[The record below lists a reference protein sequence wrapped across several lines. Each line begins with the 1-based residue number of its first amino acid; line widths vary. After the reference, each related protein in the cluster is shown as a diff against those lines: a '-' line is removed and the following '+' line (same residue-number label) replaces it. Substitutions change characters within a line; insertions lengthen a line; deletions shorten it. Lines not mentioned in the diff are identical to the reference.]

1 MEHTVTSEDDMAE
14 KSETSLSWFN
24 QGMHLLIPFLLVAVG
39 GLVTWMQKIDDRMY
53 SMKDEYISKNDFQAA
68 VTRLETT
75 MDARIAVMEKN
86 LQARQAESS
95 AQMERLIEKVGK
107 VDDKLNNLAV
117 DVEKKTKK

>member
-1 MEHTVTSEDDMAE
+1 MDTITETEMAE
-14 KSETSLSWFN
+14 KHESSMTWIS
-24 QGMHLLIPFLLVAVG
+24 QHLLMPILFVAVG
-39 GLVTWMQKIDDRMY
+39 GLVAWIQKIDDRQY
-53 SMKDEYISKNDFQAA
+53 SMKDEYISKNDFNTA

-75 MDARIAVMEKN
+75 VDARIAAMEKT

-95 AQMERLIEKVGK
+95 AQMERLIQQVGK

>member
-1 MEHTVTSEDDMAE
+1 MERTTDFEDGMAE
-14 KSETSLSWFN
+14 KSDSSLSWFST
-24 QGMHLLIPFLLVAVG
+24 GMQLTIPFLIMAVG
-39 GLVTWMQKIDDRMY
+39 GLVTWMQKLDDRMY

-75 MDARIAVMEKN
+75 MDARIAMMEKN

-95 AQMERLIEKVGK
+95 AQMERLIEQVGK
-107 VDDKLNNLAV
+107 VDDKLNVLAV